1 MALMTSAACTGAGG
15 LAGFSAE
22 QVEEVRMVVRMLPVF
37 CATILFWTIYA
48 QARPPSMILK
58 HPHSLVPASVP
69 LRCSGVPTMVER
81 QYAEPLS

>member
-1 MALMTSAACTGAGG
+1 MMRRDPDPTSHAMHACTGG

-48 QARPPSMILK
+48 QARLRSQFSSPAVHVESGPESPS
-58 HPHSLVPASVP
+58 
-69 LRCSGVPTMVER
+69 
-81 QYAEPLS
+81 